1 MTRIS
6 LAAPTT
12 IRVPT
17 IVTERLILRSWQSA
31 DLAPYAT
38 MNEDP
43 ETMAHLHGTMSYAA
57 TERLVTHLIGMWH
70 LRGFG
75 MWAVEL
81 REDESFAGRA
91 GLYQTSEWP
100 EPEVAWSI
108 RRDLWNQGLA
118 TEAGAA
124 ALEFG
129 FSVIGLDRIISL
141 PAPENVASVRVAE
154 KLNLAFEK
162 IANVGPWKNSAI
174 YAITRSQWSE
184 HHPGCVQ

>member
-1 MTRIS
+1 VE
-6 LAAPTT
+6 ATT
-12 IRVPT
+12 ITIPI
-17 IVTERLILRSWQSA
+17 IVTERLVLRCWQPA
-31 DLAPYAT
+31 DLKPYTA

-43 ETMAHLHGTMSYAA
+43 ETMVYLHGTMGFAA

-81 REDESFAGRA
+81 REDGSFAGRA

-108 RRDLWNQGLA
+108 RRDLWNRGLA

-124 ALEFG
+124 ALAFG
-129 FSVIGLDRIISL
+129 FGQCGLNRIISL
-141 PAPENVASVRVAE
+141 PAPANKPSVRVAE
-154 KLNLAFEK
+154 KLGLTFEK
-162 IANVGPWKNSAI
+162 IATVGPWKDSAI
-174 YAITRSQWSE
+174 YGIGREQW
-184 HHPGCVQ
+184 HDRRRVTGC

>member
-1 MTRIS
+1 MTHIS
-6 LAAPTT
+6 LATPTQ
-12 IRVPT
+12 ISIPT
-17 IVTERLILRSWQSA
+17 IVTERLTLRCWQSA
-31 DLAPYAT
+31 DLAPYAA

-43 ETMAHLHGTMSYAA
+43 ETMTHLHGTMGYAA

-75 MWAVEL
+75 MWAVEF
-81 REDESFAGRA
+81 RQDGTFAGRA
-91 GLYQTSEWP
+91 GLYQASGWP

-108 RRDLWNQGLA
+108 RRDLWNRGLA

-141 PAPENVASVRVAE
+141 PTPANTASVRVAE
-154 KLNLAFEK
+154 KLDLTFER
-162 IANVGPWKNSAI
+162 IMTVGPWEDSAV
-174 YAITRSQWSE
+174 YAITRSQWRQRHSLT
-184 HHPGCVQ
+184 